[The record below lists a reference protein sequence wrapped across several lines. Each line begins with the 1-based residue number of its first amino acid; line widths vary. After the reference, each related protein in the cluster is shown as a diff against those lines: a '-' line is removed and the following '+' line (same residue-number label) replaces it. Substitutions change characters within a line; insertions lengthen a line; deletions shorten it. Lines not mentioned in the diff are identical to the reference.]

1 MVYICIE
8 LRARAVMVD
17 LWCFAHRR
25 GALCIYYS
33 EHVGRVVAKILFLE
47 LKLIVRRLLLLF

>member
-1 MVYICIE
+1 
-8 LRARAVMVD
+8 MVD

-25 GALCIYYS
+25 GGVLYIYYS
-33 EHVGRVVAKILFLE
+33 EYVGRVVAKLLFLE